1 MLKKFKD
8 LTEKEI
14 LAIAIAAEDEDGRI
28 YGEFADALREG
39 YPSTADMFEDM
50 RKEEVVHRDRLIAM
64 FRQRFGEHIP
74 LIRRENV
81 KGFLQRKPVWL
92 VRPLGVKVARR
103 QAEVMELEA
112 QRFYA
117 KAASRTSEA
126 STRELLYQLADEER
140 KHTHTA
146 TELEEK
152 HLTATAKAQ
161 EDESHRKLFLLQ
173 VIQPGLAGLMDGSV
187 STLAPLFAAAF
198 ATQKSS
204 AAFLVGLAAS
214 IGAGISMAFSEGL
227 SDDGSLTGRGSPWL
241 RGTVTGLMT
250 TAGGIG
256 HTMPFLIGNFHVA
269 TGVAVIVVA
278 IELGIISYVRHRYMD
293 TPFLQAAFQVI
304 VGGVLVFLTGWL
316 IGSS

>member
-8 LTEKEI
+8 LTEREI
-14 LAIAIAAEDEDGRI
+14 LALAIASEEEDGRI
-28 YGEFADALREG
+28 YGEFADAFKET
-39 YPSTADMFEDM
+39 YPATAQMFEEM
-50 RKEEVVHRDRLIAM
+50 RQEEVEHRDRLFTM

-81 KGFLQRKPVWL
+81 KGFMQRRPTWL
-92 VRPLGVKVARR
+92 VRPLGVNVARK
-103 QAEVMELEA
+103 QARVMEMEA
-112 QRFYA
+112 ARFYA
-117 KAASRTSEA
+117 KAVTRVTDA
-126 STRELLYQLADEER
+126 STRELLNKLADEER
-140 KHTHTA
+140 KHQATA
-146 TELEEK
+146 GDLVEK
-152 HLTATAKAQ
+152 HLTVDAKAQ
-161 EDESHRKLFLLQ
+161 EDASHNKLFLLQ

-198 ATQKSS
+198 ATHKSGD
-204 AAFLVGLAAS
+204 AFLVGLAAS

-241 RGTVTGLMT
+241 RGSVTGAMT

-256 HTMPFLIGNFHVA
+256 HTLPFMIGNFHIA
-269 TGVAVIVVA
+269 TIVAVIVVA
-278 IELGIISYVRHRYMD
+278 IELGIISYIRHRYMD

-304 VGGVLVFLTGWL
+304 VGGVLVFFTGYL